1 MWRLWS
7 FCQALNPHIV
17 ILSAQKFKEL
27 FVSQYGRGVLPRG
40 CTDCLQDV
48 GNQRHDQ
55 SPGWCHP
62 RFLSAA
68 CIILPSAPAKL
79 ELITV
84 SCTLSIQWSF
94 CLCTDSIRMLLNLL
108 IRVLIQC
115 QFLWHLSVCVTPS
128 YRSQCVRMCVYA
140 AGVML
145 LWKCINFKLQDE
157 TKGKWLKL
165 IFC

>member
-1 MWRLWS
+1 MRHGQRSRTEVCQAFNPSCELWMWGMWS
-7 FCQALNPHIV
+7 FCRTLNPHIV

-27 FVSQYGRGVLPRG
+27 FVSQYGRGVLPRS
-40 CTDCLQDV
+40 CPDCLQDV
-48 GNQRHDQ
+48 GNQCHDQ
-55 SPGWCHP
+55 NPGWCHP

-108 IRVLIQC
+108 IRVLNHC
-115 QFLWHLSVCVTPS
+115 QFLWHLSSHSVQCHAILQISVCCA
-128 YRSQCVRMCVYA
+128 CVF
-140 AGVML
+140 ML
-145 LWKCINFKLQDE
+145 LV
-157 TKGKWLKL
+157 
-165 IFC
+165 